1 MLVNQKKNYI
11 YEPFKLFKFFLGHSN
26 SVRSLLCLDNENSF
40 MSASK
45 DKTVKLWSLRSEGDG
60 SKVSSCQFTYTS
72 HRKSVHSL
80 AFLESLR

>member
-1 MLVNQKKNYI
+1 MFRKMDEEDLIFY
-11 YEPFKLFKFFLGHSN
+11 PFILGHTN

-40 MSASK
+40 ISASK

-60 SKVSSCQFTYTS
+60 SKVSSCQFTYVN